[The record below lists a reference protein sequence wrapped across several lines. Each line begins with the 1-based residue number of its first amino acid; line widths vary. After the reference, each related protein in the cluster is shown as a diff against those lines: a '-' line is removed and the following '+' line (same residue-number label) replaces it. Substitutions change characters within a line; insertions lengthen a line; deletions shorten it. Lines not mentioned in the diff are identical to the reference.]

1 MKAIDATTLSSEP
14 VEWLNRKIA
23 EDGVAIEGMESYLS
37 SLHLS
42 LTMLAQECADSDDIL
57 AGQYLAQMPSLASDI
72 EKMITE
78 SSSSVARLTQLPL
91 QQIEAKNP
99 FKEIERITIALEK
112 VSVARKILSRAKR
125 SQKCPVLRLFRKIIM
140 NMHHHHFNIFGIE
153 IAATKAVNG
162 AQNGKVLFD
171 LGRDLEIETPGVL
184 ICMHTPF
191 LPLVRFPE
199 HLRRWHEFLAT
210 QSSAW
215 NASLLPF

>member
-1 MKAIDATTLSSEP
+1 MKAIDPTSLSSDP

-125 SQKCPVLRLFRKIIM
+125 SQKCPVLRLNFFGKIIM
-140 NMHHHHFNIFGIE
+140 NMHHHHFNIFRIE
-153 IAATKAVNG
+153 RAI
-162 AQNGKVLFD
+162 LSYF
-171 LGRDLEIETPGVL
+171 LILEET
-184 ICMHTPF
+184 
-191 LPLVRFPE
+191 
-199 HLRRWHEFLAT
+199 WK
-210 QSSAW
+210 
-215 NASLLPF
+215 